1 MNILWPGARGYAV
14 RRLQERL
21 VKLGYAVS
29 DETGHFGSSTRKA
42 VMAFQLKQ
50 SMIADGIAG
59 PMTLTAL
66 KLRRIKVVTKQ
77 PHESR
82 ENKRELPHSH
92 QSDHYL
98 RGRSLIDSVAAKT
111 NFHRIPQKGKEGE
124 KSTSKLRLM
133 RSVQAIRPNA
143 LPKIFVSYSHA
154 DIRYMKRLELFL
166 KPLENKGIV
175 DVWVDTRIEPGE
187 EWRVEIK
194 KALEA
199 AAVAVLLLSQDFIA
213 SEFIR
218 TNELPPLLS
227 AAKKRRMVLLMVLIS
242 PCTWEDTLSKYQT
255 INPPSKPMSK
265 MDRTNREQV
274 WKDLSELITSAMNR

>member
-1 MNILWPGARGYAV
+1 MNLLWSGARGYAV

-29 DETGHFGSSTRKA
+29 DETGNFGSSTRKA

-50 SMIADGIAG
+50 RMIADGIAG

-66 KLRRIKVVTKQ
+66 KLRRIEVATKR
-77 PHESR
+77 PYESR
-82 ENKRELPHSH
+82 EDNRELDLSFK
-92 QSDHYL
+92 
-98 RGRSLIDSVAAKT
+98 RAR
-111 NFHRIPQKGKEGE
+111 R
-124 KSTSKLRLM
+124 
-133 RSVQAIRPNA
+133 NA

-154 DIRYMKRLELFL
+154 DTRYMKRLELFL

-213 SEFIR
+213 SELIR

-227 AAKKRRMVLLMVLIS
+227 AAKQRRTVLLMVLIS
-242 PCTWEDTLSKYQT
+242 PCTWEDTLAKYQT

-265 MDRTNREQV
+265 MDRTSREQV